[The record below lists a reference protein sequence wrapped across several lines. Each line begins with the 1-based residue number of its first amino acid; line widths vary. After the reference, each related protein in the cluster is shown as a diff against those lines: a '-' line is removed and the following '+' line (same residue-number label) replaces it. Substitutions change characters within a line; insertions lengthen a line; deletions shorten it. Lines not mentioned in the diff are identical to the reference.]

1 MKFKKIISKNFIKKI
16 LTLLSLVLIIL
27 TWKYWYQY
35 YIYNIN
41 PSQEELEN
49 QKIDEYNFE
58 QLEKVKVILKDLN
71 RNDKKFS
78 SLSEFNKIY
87 KVDIKPIKNCYILSN
102 INNYFIDSNL
112 ENSYMFMFSI
122 YSEKY
127 KNTYKKDY
135 YIYPYNYYKNIEES
149 LCWNNW
155 WYCGSDIVYWNL
167 IKTISNP
174 CKEEK

>member
-16 LTLLSLVLIIL
+16 LILLSLVLIIL

-58 QLEKVKVILKDLN
+58 QLEKVKVILKNLN

-87 KVDIKPIKNCYILSN
+87 KVDIKPIKNCYYINKYNNKDRVLYDFWYIL
-102 INNYFIDSNL
+102 
-112 ENSYMFMFSI
+112 
-122 YSEKY
+122 YSKKY
-127 KNTYKKDY
+127 KKLYWNDDNSWYSY
-135 YIYPYNYYKNIEES
+135 YIYPKYDLPIEKF
-149 LCWNNW
+149 CWW
-155 WYCGSDIVYWNL
+155 GSQCEDINKRIF